1 MADMDYFGADY
12 GAEEPSRLAEA
23 ARNFGLVNWAGAL
36 TSLGLTAGMAVWAVN
51 MTFRDVSG
59 VPVIA
64 ALEGPMRVA
73 PENPG
78 GRVAPFQGMALSDIT
93 SGGPAAPAPDQIVL
107 APPPVELDAA
117 PLGERLAAAG
127 HTPQMTASE
136 IAAPDLA
143 VQTVVAQ
150 ATDLIATPAV
160 ALASDVA
167 ELQVTPLGDLNA
179 PVELISASAPATLPE
194 TPPVIA
200 PETPVAAVAATVR
213 GVVRTERP
221 RLRPARRVAAVATP
235 AVATDAAPV
244 QTVSADATAIREVAP
259 GDVAP
264 GTRVVQLGAF
274 DSEALARGEWERLYG
289 RFGDFMEGKS
299 RMIQKAR
306 SGGRDFWRL
315 RVVGFD
321 DASDARRFCSTLLA
335 RDAACIP
342 VTMR

>member
-64 ALEGPMRVA
+64 ALEGPMRVEPA
-73 PENPG
+73 NPG

-107 APPPVELDAA
+107 APPPVELEAA

-127 HTPQMTASE
+127 Q
-136 IAAPDLA
+136 IAAPEIATPDLA
-143 VQTVVAQ
+143 AQAVVER
-150 ATDLIATPAV
+150 ATDLIAAPAV

-167 ELQVTPLGDLNA
+167 ELQVTPLGGLDA

-194 TPPVIA
+194 TPPVTE
-200 PETPVAAVAATVR
+200 PEAPVAAAAVTVP

-221 RLRPARRVAAVATP
+221 RLRPVRRVATVATP
-235 AVATDAAPV
+235 AVVTDAAPAAV
-244 QTVSADATAIREVAP
+244 QTVSTATTAVREVAP

-274 DSEALARGEWERLYG
+274 DSEALARGEWDRLYG

-321 DASDARRFCSTLLA
+321 DGSDARRFCSALLA